1 MSRAHGYH
9 QPDDDAADSCSDES
23 DSDIELAIQELDPHT
38 SSYGNGEYDYRHKFR
53 GGMGGLGEGQIPLRN
68 LHPTHTSAGR
78 QKHAVSGEDEDAE
91 HDENDSHKLVHESV
105 NSNDSAASF
114 IAAEDNAPLLDHKR
128 STDSDPRTSKTTK
141 YNHSSFSHLSY
152 PIANIFRGS
161 YRRHQEAHKTKNGA
175 SRSINIGQYQS
186 LKFPP
191 NAVSNAKYNAWSF
204 LPLTLYN
211 EFSFFYNLYFLL
223 VALSQIIPS
232 LRIGYLST
240 YVAPLVF
247 VLMIT
252 LGKEALDDIG
262 RRRRDAEANKEEYS
276 VLRLQDTTQR
286 RPNQVTRKMGSRMH
300 SNNAKGK
307 SLSSKRTR
315 LDAIEEEEE
324 SMGTD
329 HADFLSDVQM
339 DEIKIKARDLS
350 VGDILKLG
358 KDQRV
363 PADLVILKSYTTESA
378 ITVPSPRPSTGPS
391 SVSEPHNSISEEQ
404 SATEAGIA
412 ESNSGQTGL
421 SKESH
426 ASTGVGVGETFLRTD
441 QLDGETDW
449 KLRLASPF
457 TQSLDPRSF
466 TRINIVAAK
475 PDKKVHEFF
484 GTIEYTPHE
493 SSGKVSSGN
502 NVHSRGAHT
511 GTQTAPLTI
520 DNTAWAN
527 TILASNSTVLAV
539 VVYTGAQTRQA
550 MSTSTSRSKTGLLD
564 HEINNLSKIL
574 CAFTLSLS
582 IILVIL
588 EGVDSRKNHEWYV
601 AIMRFLILFSTI
613 IPISLRVNLDMGK
626 TIYARFIER
635 DQGIPGTVVRTST
648 IPEELGRIEY
658 LLSDKTGTLT
668 QNGMLGIVHTWS
680 D

>member
-1 MSRAHGYH
+1 MLRAHEYH
-9 QPDDDAADSCSDES
+9 QPDDAPGSHSDES

-38 SSYGNGEYDYRHKFR
+38 SSHGYGEYDYRNRFR
-53 GGMGGLGEGQIPLRN
+53 GGMGGRREGQIPLRN
-68 LHPTHTSAGR
+68 LHITPTSGGR
-78 QKHAVSGEDEDAE
+78 QKYAVGGEDEDAE
-91 HDENDSHKLVHESV
+91 HDENESHKTVHENV

-114 IAAEDNAPLLDHKR
+114 ITAEDNAPLLDHKT
-128 STDSDPRTSKTTK
+128 STDSELRTSKATEH
-141 YNHSSFSHLSY
+141 NHSSFSHLSY
-152 PIANIFRGS
+152 PIANIFRSS
-161 YRRHQEAHKTKNGA
+161 YRRHQEAHRTQNGT

-276 VLRLQDTTQR
+276 VLRLQDTMQR
-286 RPNQVTRKMGSRMH
+286 RPNQLTRKMGSRMH

-307 SLSSKRTR
+307 SSSSKRTR

-378 ITVPSPRPSTGPS
+378 ITVSSLRPSTSPS
-391 SVSEPHNSISEEQ
+391 NVSESHNTILEEQ
-404 SATEAGIA
+404 PATEAETA
-412 ESNSGQTGL
+412 ESNPGQIKL
-421 SKESH
+421 NQESH

-466 TRINIVAAK
+466 TRISIVAAK

-493 SSGKVSSGN
+493 SSTMVSTGN
-502 NVHSRGAHT
+502 KVHSQGAYT
-511 GTQTAPLTI
+511 STQTAPLTI

-588 EGVDSRKNHEWYV
+588 EGVDSRENQKWYV

-613 IPISLRVNLDMGK
+613 IPISQ
-626 TIYARFIER
+626 I
-635 DQGIPGTVVRTST
+635 
-648 IPEELGRIEY
+648 GRAH
-658 LLSDKTGTLT
+658 
-668 QNGMLGIVHTWS
+668 V
-680 D
+680 